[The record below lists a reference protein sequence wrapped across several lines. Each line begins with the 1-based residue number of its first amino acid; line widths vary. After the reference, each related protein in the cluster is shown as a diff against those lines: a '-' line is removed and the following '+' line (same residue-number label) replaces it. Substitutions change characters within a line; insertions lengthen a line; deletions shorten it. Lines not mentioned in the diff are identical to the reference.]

1 MSLET
6 AKRRYFVQYQS
17 EFSAQRDA
25 ILELLKKS
33 PNDTEGLSKLT
44 RSIQNEIAQT
54 LTNEFGHEVAQ
65 ETAGVIVHEYLIPQ
79 AKADVPR
86 MSRIFHPGYFY
97 VLGILLIVGGFLA
110 YVFTIGTPAGESFL
124 ALAFVGIVCVVIAT
138 YLSKGKTDKDKH

>member
-17 EFSAQRDA
+17 EFSAQR
-25 ILELLKKS
+25 ETLLAFMKQS
-33 PNDTEGLSKLT
+33 PNDAQELARLAH
-44 RSIQNEIAQT
+44 SIQNEIVQT
-54 LTNEFGHEVAQ
+54 LTNEFGPSVAK
-65 ETAGVIVHEYLIPQ
+65 EAADVIVYEYLIPQ

-86 MSRIFHPGYFY
+86 MSRIFHPSYFY
-97 VLGILLIVGGFLA
+97 ILGILLIVGGFLA

-138 YLSKGKTDKDKH
+138 YLNKGNTDKDKH